1 MRRWLAGAGCLVLA
15 ACAQTP
21 GPDQRAP
28 VGDDPRARIHTEL
41 AAQYYSRG
49 QYVIALQELDISLR
63 ADEKYAPAY
72 SMLGI
77 VHGELREDA
86 KAEAS
91 FKQALSLQPGY
102 SEARNNYG
110 WFLCQRDRYKESLE
124 QFEAAVQNPL
134 YASPELALAN
144 AGICSLKQG
153 ELKVA
158 ENYLE
163 RALRR
168 APNQPMALQHLAD
181 LHLHTGRP
189 VTARKMLKQLSA
201 VTQLNAQALWVG
213 VRTERKLADQAAES
227 AYADQLRRRFPDSQ
241 EAYWLRT
248 GQFDQPGGRW

>member
-1 MRRWLAGAGCLVLA
+1 
-15 ACAQTP
+15 
-21 GPDQRAP
+21 
-28 VGDDPRARIHTEL
+28 
-41 AAQYYSRG
+41 
-49 QYVIALQELDISLR
+49 QELDIVLR
-63 ADEKYAPAY
+63 SDDKFAPAY
-72 SMLGI
+72 NMLGL

-91 FKQALSLQPGY
+91 FKQALSLQRGY
-102 SEARNNYG
+102 SEAHNNYG

-153 ELKVA
+153 DLKVA

-168 APNQPMALQHLAD
+168 APNQPMALLHLAD

-189 VTARKMLKQLSA
+189 VTARKMLRQLSA
-201 VTQLNAQALWVG
+201 VTELNAQALWVG
-213 VRTERKLADQAAES
+213 ARTERKLADQAAE
-227 AYADQLRRRFPDSQ
+227 AGYAAQLRQRFPDSQ